1 MQIIEIIYVAVI
13 FVLGLFLTIGSYILQ
28 RDRDWRRIWRE
39 LGKPQVESVKALKE
53 LGRKRTS

>member
-13 FVLGLFLTIGSYILQ
+13 FVSCLFLAICGYILQ
-28 RDRDWRRIWRE
+28 RDRYWKRVWRE

-53 LGRKRTS
+53 LRRKRTS